1 MSAGDVVG
9 ELVADLTPEEEDAAA
24 VAEAAADTLTGGDPA
39 AGDVRPPNLGDAAA
53 RGTGLTLGAQLIRSF
68 FQFGSLIVL
77 ARILSPE
84 DFGVVA
90 SVTAIV
96 GIADILRDF
105 GLSSAAI
112 QAKTLSN
119 DERTNLFW
127 ANVGFGT
134 LCALLT
140 IAAAPLIER
149 IYGDDALGPIV
160 VALAVVFVI
169 SGINTQFNAELARSL
184 RFPALVIADLCGQAL
199 GIVLAIVLAV
209 LGAGYWAIIAQ
220 QIATAVIIMI
230 INVAMCRWRP
240 GLPRR
245 SVSIRRFFRFGGGV
259 FGSQVIA
266 YLTRNIDNVAI
277 GAYWGSATLGLY
289 SRAYQL
295 LMTPLNQINAP
306 LTRVAL
312 PILSRVQD
320 DDVVFA
326 RYLKK
331 AQLVGC
337 YVTATVFALFAA
349 LAGPI
354 VAVLFGPK
362 WHAVAPIFAVLSVGG
377 IFRSI
382 EQVSYWIF
390 LARGKTGAQFR
401 LYLYSRPVLIGMI
414 LAGLPWGALGVAV
427 GCSAGYILYWAVSL
441 WQVGRATGVDS
452 RPLFVNGLR
461 AIFVVSAPAGLAAFA
476 ASLLVEPPLLKLA
489 VGALAAALYLGV
501 VYLCSSVVR
510 EDVGT
515 LVHFARRTF
524 GRRRRA
530 AHAAQSARPAAMPPP
545 AEGKA
550 EPATSSS
557 RRGGVGRR

>member
-1 MSAGDVVG
+1 M
-9 ELVADLTPEEEDAAA
+9 
-24 VAEAAADTLTGGDPA
+24 
-39 AGDVRPPNLGDAAA
+39 
-53 RGTGLTLGAQLIRSF
+53 TLGAQLIRTF

-77 ARILSPE
+77 ARILTPK

-105 GLSSAAI
+105 GLSAASI
-112 QAKTLSN
+112 QAKTLSD

-134 LCALLT
+134 LCAVIT

-149 IYGDDALGPIV
+149 IYGDDALGAIV
-160 VALAVVFVI
+160 VALAIVFVI
-169 SGINTQFNAELARSL
+169 SGVNTQFNAELTRSL
-184 RFPALVIADLCGQAL
+184 RFPALVIADLCGQGF

-209 LGAGYWAIIAQ
+209 AGAGYWAIIGQ
-220 QIATAVIIMI
+220 QIATAGIIMI

-245 SVSIRRFFRFGGGV
+245 EVSIRRFFRFGGGV
-259 FGSQVIA
+259 FGSQFIA
-266 YLTRNIDNVAI
+266 YTTKNIDNVAI
-277 GAYWGSATLGLY
+277 GAYWGPATLGLY

-320 DDVVFA
+320 DDAVFG

-337 YVTATVFALFAA
+337 YITATVFALFAA

-354 VAVLFGPK
+354 VAVLFGPR
-362 WHAVAPIFAVLSVGG
+362 WHAVAPIFAVLSIGG
-377 IFRSI
+377 VFRSI
-382 EQVSYWIF
+382 EQISYWIY
-390 LARGKTGAQFR
+390 LARGKTGAQFK

-414 LAGLPWGALGVAV
+414 LAGLPWGALGVAI

-452 RPLFVNGLR
+452 AALFRNGMR
-461 AIFVVSAPAGLAAFA
+461 AIALVSAPAGVAAFA
-476 ASLLVEPPLLKLA
+476 ASQMVDPAWLKLV
-489 VGALAAALYLGV
+489 VGFVAAAAYV
-501 VYLCSSVVR
+501 A
-510 EDVGT
+510 
-515 LVHFARRTF
+515 LVIAAKPWCATTS
-524 GRRRRA
+524 GR
-530 AHAAQSARPAAMPPP
+530 
-545 AEGKA
+545 
-550 EPATSSS
+550 
-557 RRGGVGRR
+557 

>member
-1 MSAGDVVG
+1 VSADDGSPWA
-9 ELVADLTPEEEDAAA
+9 EPTTAEEDAAILVEEA
-24 VAEAAADTLTGGDPA
+24 VVSLTGGDPA
-39 AGDVRPPNLGDAAA
+39 AGEVAPRGPSLGDSAA
-53 RGTGLTLGAQLIRSF
+53 RGTGLTLGAQLIRTF

-77 ARILSPE
+77 ARILTPQ

-90 SVTAIV
+90 SVTAVV

-105 GLSSAAI
+105 GLSAASI
-112 QAKTLSN
+112 QAKTLTD

-127 ANVGFGT
+127 ANVGLGI
-134 LCALLT
+134 LCALIT
-140 IAAAPLIER
+140 VAAAPLIER
-149 IYGDDALGPIV
+149 IYGDAALGAIV
-160 VALAVVFVI
+160 AALAVVFVI
-169 SGINTQFNAELARSL
+169 SGINTQFNAELTRSL

-209 LGAGYWAIIAQ
+209 AGAGYWAIIGQ
-220 QIATAVIIMI
+220 QIATAAIIMI
-230 INVAMCRWRP
+230 INVAMCQWRP

-245 SVSIRRFFRFGGGV
+245 DVSIRRFFLFGGGV

-266 YLTRNIDNVAI
+266 YLTKNIDNVAI
-277 GAYWGSATLGLY
+277 GARWGAATLGLY

-320 DDVVFA
+320 DDAVFA

-337 YVTATVFALFAA
+337 YVTATVFALCAA

-354 VAVLFGPK
+354 VYVLFGPR

-377 IFRSI
+377 VFRSI
-382 EQVSYWIF
+382 EQISYWIF

-401 LYLYSRPVLIGMI
+401 LYLCSRPVLIAMI

-452 RPLFVNGLR
+452 GDLFRNGLR
-461 AIFVVSAPAGLAAFA
+461 AILLVSAPAGVAAFV
-476 ASLLVEPPLLKLA
+476 ASQAVDVPALQLLLGV
-489 VGALAAALYLGV
+489 LAAAAYVGV
-501 VYLCSSVVR
+501 VVRFSSAVR
-510 EDVGT
+510 ADIGT

-524 GRRRRA
+524 GRKKSPTTRA
-530 AHAAQSARPAAMPPP
+530 KSGGSGPRAGTHRQIPEAATTSA
-545 AEGKA
+545 
-550 EPATSSS
+550 
-557 RRGGVGRR
+557 RRGGGANR